1 MTPDIALFLAQDGI
15 VNAAIYALIALAL
28 VLVFLVTR
36 ILFVPQGEFISYSAL
51 TLAAFG
57 LGQVPATI
65 WVLLVG
71 AVASAVMSALR
82 ERRRIGRIRLAR
94 GQVGLVVYA
103 LVVVL
108 LVEWLAPTRPPQ
120 WIAIPLTLATI
131 VPLGPILYTTMFEG
145 IARSSNLTLLIAAV
159 ALHYALVGV
168 GLLLFGAEGARTEP
182 LSDASFSLG
191 PMLVSSQ
198 SVLVVLATAGIMV
211 LLYLFFSRSIQG
223 KALRATAISRAGAQL
238 VGIRPAEAGR
248 LSFLFA
254 AAIGAVS
261 GVLVSSLTT
270 IYYDS
275 GFLVGLKG
283 FVAAIIGG
291 LASYPLAVAGAL
303 LVGLLEAFSSFWL
316 SAFKEVIVFALI
328 IPVLLWRSF
337 RAPHTDGE

>member
-1 MTPDIALFLAQDGI
+1 MSFDIALFLAQDGI

-51 TLAAFG
+51 TLAALG

-65 WVLLVG
+65 WILVG
-71 AVASAVMSALR
+71 GALASAVMSTWR
-82 ERRRIGRIRLAR
+82 EYRRLGRLKVQR
-94 GQVGLVVYA
+94 GEAA
-103 LVVVL
+103 LVAYSM
-108 LVEWLAPTRPPQ
+108 LVAALTFWLAPGRPGQ
-120 WIAIPLTLATI
+120 LVAIPLTLAI
-131 VPLGPILYTTMFEG
+131 VVPLGPILYTTVFEG
-145 IARSSNLTLLIAAV
+145 IARASNLTLLIAAV

-168 GLLLFGAEGARTEP
+168 GLLLFGAEGARAEP
-182 LSDASFSLG
+182 LSEAAFTLG
-191 PMLVSSQ
+191 PLVISAQ
-198 SVLVVLATAGIMV
+198 SVLVMAATAAIMAF
-211 LLYLFFSRSIQG
+211 LFFFFSRTIEG
-223 KALRATAISRAGAQL
+223 KALRATAVSRAGAKL
-238 VGIRPAEAGR
+238 VGISPATAGR

-254 AAIGAVS
+254 AAIGSVS
-261 GVLVSSLTT
+261 GVLIASLTT
-270 IYYDS
+270 VYYDS

-303 LVGLLEAFSSFWL
+303 IVGLLESFSSFWL

-337 RAPHTDGE
+337 QAPHTDGE